1 MSNIFK
7 SERPERNERNERH
20 YLSPS
25 NNQNSFRSNNEKK
38 IPQFVLNEN
47 TLNSDFPELS
57 VNGASRSDSEGERL
71 ESVTLVKDSDQKQ
84 NNVKEILNYKNAAM
98 TEILEEEVKNTD
110 EVLPPGWVSYRRN
123 KDGKLIITGNYQEE
137 KVHEETPEEFN
148 ERAYNIVQALA
159 DMWEKR
165 RTDYNDLYGEGEYER
180 QYYMSNYESVL
191 DEDSD

>member
-7 SERPERNERNERH
+7 SERPERNERH